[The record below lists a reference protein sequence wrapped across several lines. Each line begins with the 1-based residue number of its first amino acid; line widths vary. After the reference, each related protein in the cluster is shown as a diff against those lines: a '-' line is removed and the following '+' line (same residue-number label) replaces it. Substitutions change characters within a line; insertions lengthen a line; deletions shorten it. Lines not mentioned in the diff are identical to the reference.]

1 MNAWLRLQFL
11 TSCMVGLSSSSVL
24 ACKEPAGGSH
34 VLHMGRGATCCAKRG
49 QTLWWEARG

>member
-24 ACKEPAGGSH
+24 VCEEPAGGSH